1 MKQVTQKST
10 IYFEPATHKA
20 LRQKA
25 ANENRSISDIVN
37 EAVALFALE
46 DTEDIAAFDSRQTE
60 STVNHE
66 CFLKMLE
73 RDGTLYQQIT
83 NFGSD

>member
-1 MKQVTQKST
+1 MKQVSQKTT
-10 IYFEPATHKA
+10 IYFELATHKA

-25 ANENRSISDIVN
+25 TNENRSISDIVN

-60 STVNHE
+60 SAVNHE
-66 CFLKMLE
+66 RFLKMLE
-73 RDGTLYQQIT
+73 RDGTL
-83 NFGSD
+83 